1 MLRMPPTE
9 QYAIA
14 VIGGATAGAEAAGV
28 FSQHGILTVVFEQ
41 NARPYGKVEDG
52 LPRWHVA
59 LRRKEY
65 KTIDGKLTA
74 PHVYFVP
81 NTRVG
86 EDVSLE
92 ELTHG
97 WGFHAVVLANG
108 AWRDR
113 PLPLEKVDEFLGK
126 GLAYQNPFI
135 YWFNHQNEQS
145 YDGEQFEILDRTLI
159 VGGGLASLDVAK
171 VIQLEL
177 CMRALAKRGIEQ
189 ELTGLE
195 VKGIPATLKTHGLE
209 WDDLGVEGCTLYYRR
224 RPQDMPLIE
233 LPKGANDKVRE
244 KIAKS
249 RQRVLDKARE
259 KYLFKLEPLL
269 SPAGLLVEGERLVGL
284 RFARTR
290 MDDGSLVVTDETVD
304 VRGPMTISSIGSIPE
319 PLVGIEL
326 RGELYGFDD
335 WDLGRIGD
343 YPTLF
348 SVGNVVTGKGNI
360 VASRKHARRVGKF
373 MVDDYFALA
382 EEVRKFSPLRDG
394 QREQILERVRERQRE
409 VEYSGDYP
417 SWIESVTPPDLV

>member
-28 FSQHGILTVVFEQ
+28 FSEHGVLTVVFEQ

-52 LPRWHVA
+52 LPRWHIA

-65 KTIDGKLTA
+65 ETIDSKLTA

-81 NTRVG
+81 KTRIG

-92 ELTHG
+92 ELTYG

-113 PLPLEKVDEFLGK
+113 PLPLEKVDEYLGK

-177 CMRALAKRGIEQ
+177 CMRALAERGIDADLVE
-189 ELTGLE
+189 TE
-195 VKGIPATLKTHGLE
+195 VAGIPKMLEKHGLRWAE
-209 WDDLGVEGCTLYYRR
+209 LRIEGCTLLYRR
-224 RPQDMPLIE
+224 RIEDMPMVE
-233 LPKGANDKVRE
+233 LPEGATDKVRE
-244 KIAKS
+244 RVAKA
-249 RQRVLDKARE
+249 RARVLGKAMD
-259 KYLFKLEPLL
+259 KYLFEFAPLRAPKSL
-269 SPAGLLVEGERLVGL
+269 IIEDGRVVGLLCDKTTVEGGRARPTGETIEMRAPLV
-284 RFARTR
+284 
-290 MDDGSLVVTDETVD
+290 
-304 VRGPMTISSIGSIPE
+304 ISSIGSVPAPIE
-319 PLVGIEL
+319 GIGMN
-326 RGELYGFDD
+326 GELYGFDD
-335 WDLGRIGD
+335 WELGRMD
-343 YPTLF
+343 AHPSLF
-348 SVGNVVTGKGNI
+348 GVGNVVTGKGNI
-360 VASRKHARRVGKF
+360 VASRKHARAVATRVTEDSLALLAEVKKLEPLEAGARERLLQRVG
-373 MVDDYFALA
+373 
-382 EEVRKFSPLRDG
+382 EQQ
-394 QREQILERVRERQRE
+394 QRVG
-409 VEYSGDYP
+409 YAGDYRA
-417 SWIESVTPPDLV
+417 WIGSVTPDDRI